1 MLKKRGQATVELL
14 LMIAV
19 LVPIIVASI
28 NTINE
33 KVFKKMGTW
42 LQKEVVAQ
50 VRYGY
55 SKVELGAKFDED
67 KAAVTNG
74 DAPLMWGPSSNTD
87 TKHPLKNVKE
97 GWL

>member
-1 MLKKRGQATVELL
+1 MHKKKGQATVEFL

-28 NTINE
+28 SAINE

-42 LQKEVVAQ
+42 LQSEVVAQ

-55 SKVELGAKFDED
+55 SKADLGSKFDES
-67 KAAVTNG
+67 KAAETSG
-74 DAPLMWGPSSNTD
+74 QAPLMYGPVGAD
-87 TKHPLKNVKE
+87 TKHPIGKMKV

>member
-1 MLKKRGQATVELL
+1 MGKKKGQATVELL

-28 NTINE
+28 SAINE
-33 KVFKKMGTW
+33 KVFKKMGT
-42 LQKEVVAQ
+42 LLKTEVVAQ

-55 SKVELGAKFDED
+55 SKKALGNKFDQS
-67 KAAVTNG
+67 KAAETSG
-74 DAPLMWGPSSNTD
+74 QAPLMWNT
-87 TKHPLKNVKE
+87 TQPKHPLAHIEE